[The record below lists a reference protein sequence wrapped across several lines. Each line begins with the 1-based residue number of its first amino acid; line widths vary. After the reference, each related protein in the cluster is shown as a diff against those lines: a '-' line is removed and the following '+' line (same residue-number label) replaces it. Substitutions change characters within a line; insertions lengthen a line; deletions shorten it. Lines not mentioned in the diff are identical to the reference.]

1 MKKILPYAPMFAL
14 IIGTIVVEL
23 TNHNS
28 SQGLL
33 SNALDTPAVTQ
44 TAWYC
49 TQPDNF
55 IEADETAWCHG
66 SNPEDISQNYHSWNW
81 SCVRGEEKKSCHFVE
96 TRSYKTRGGTF
107 FAQ

>member
-14 IIGTIVVEL
+14 VIGTIAVQL
-23 TNHNS
+23 YNHNS

-33 SNALDTPAVTQ
+33 SNTLEAPIVAQ

-49 TQPDNF
+49 TQPDTF

-66 SNPEDISQNYHSWNW
+66 SNPEDIQQNYHSWDW
-81 SCVRGEEKKSCHFVE
+81 SCVRDTEKKSCHFVE
-96 TRSYKTRGGTF
+96 TGPFKTRSGTF
-107 FAQ
+107 FHK